1 MGHEIKVK
9 WLAAGVF
16 LIPSSVEVG
25 LLISYDSVE
34 LYICLANGN
43 QKPAALTN
51 KKEIIMTK

>member
-1 MGHEIKVK
+1 MMKVE

-16 LIPSSVEVG
+16 LIPSSVG
-25 LLISYDSVE
+25 LFNDQLCRVE

-43 QKPAALTN
+43 QKPAALNN